1 MSFFICHFQIP
12 RLFFS
17 GLIRCVTFT
26 CFFELP
32 LASVCLNKIRN
43 DYCNVFVEEYNMDD
57 DSELLRKQL
66 DVNDERLR
74 KLGEHKK
81 SVESQLK
88 NLSANEDHTFLLEI
102 MKRLDHNLQIEYKQ
116 RDGIIKAINSK
127 INF

>member
-1 MSFFICHFQIP
+1 M
-12 RLFFS
+12 
-17 GLIRCVTFT
+17 
-26 CFFELP
+26 
-32 LASVCLNKIRN
+32 N
-43 DYCNVFVEEYNMDD
+43 D
-57 DSELLRKQL
+57 DSKLLRKQL

-74 KLGEHKK
+74 KLVDHKK

-88 NLSANEDHTFLLEI
+88 NLLASKDDTFLLEI